1 MEVLRTAILD
11 FCRRK
16 KGKDFSPSEVVQQL
30 FPEDWE
36 LFIPE
41 ILEVVKQMN
50 KEGLIHL
57 TQDGKPVIADQ
68 PLDGSVKIKEASKPK

>member
-11 FCRRK
+11 FCRRS
-16 KGKDFSPSEVVQQL
+16 KGRYFSPSEVIRQL

-41 ILEVVKQMN
+41 IQEVMIQLYH
-50 KEGLIHL
+50 EGLIEISQNGIPIDPKDL
-57 TQDGKPVIADQ
+57 PGNDVRIK
-68 PLDGSVKIKEASKPK
+68 GSSKPK